1 MGRAPHS
8 PNLHTASIRPLP
20 TLPPRT
26 ITLPP
31 PCTITLP
38 PELPLA
44 AAALSTARSLLPACP
59 QADYDAGSGTCVKDT
74 FICATL
80 VGQKR
85 VLPAAEGETDQVG
98 GRTQAAACGC
108 SIYGPCTADGI
119 TKPQHWK
126 LS

>member
-1 MGRAPHS
+1 MLGGVGRAPHS

-20 TLPPRT
+20 TLPPR
-26 ITLPP
+26 
-31 PCTITLP
+31 TITLP

-59 QADYDAGSGTCVKDT
+59 QADYDAGSGTCVKDIII
-74 FICATL
+74 FATL

-119 TKPQHWK
+119 TEPQHWK